1 MNLDQIVESLGLDK
15 LGSWQRGDSGQ
26 ADGAQPEGEPPLDPE
41 DSMAD
46 DPPEDP
52 DEWDEVV
59 PADDPDEEVVDGA
72 AAPAI
77 EEVRHDIDQLS
88 AEVDSNDSTIRAIES
103 QQDDVLERLERVEE
117 HNARLLGVYDRLTA
131 GINPFDEDWDV
142 KYDQAR
148 GDEAEDDESR
158 YGVIDPP
165 ENVETE
171 ASDDAAGRET
181 VSFEDLKQ
189 RHDEPD
195 AGSDSSTERRREPPG
210 RDEGGRTPPEPTAAG
225 DAYLDAL
232 APSYATDVL
241 LMEWLT
247 MLIRIAGAPG
257 ALKALDYYE
266 NIDWINE
273 PVKRQVEDVLSGVD
287 APDEA
292 EPRPPGDLTTEEHNR
307 SFAFIMKLAQQR
319 QPMPTQAD

>member
-1 MNLDQIVESLGLDK
+1 VNLDQIIESLGLDK
-15 LGSWQRGDSGQ
+15 LGSSQRRESPQ
-26 ADGAQPEGEPPLDPE
+26 PDGTRPEGEQLDPGE

-46 DPPEDP
+46 GSPEDS
-52 DEWDEVV
+52 DDWDE
-59 PADDPDEEVVDGA
+59 PAFDDEQAGEVAEEV
-72 AAPAI
+72 AAPAV

-88 AEVDSNDSTIRAIES
+88 AEVDSNASAIRGMES
-103 QQDDVLERLERVEE
+103 QQDDLLERVERIEE

-142 KYDQAR
+142 KYDQAH
-148 GDEAEDDESR
+148 GDEVEDDEPR

-165 ENVETE
+165 ESVEME
-171 ASDDAAGRET
+171 SDDGVGRDT

-189 RHDEPD
+189 QHEDSDSDSE
-195 AGSDSSTERRREPPG
+195 SDSSSDATEQRDDRRP
-210 RDEGGRTPPEPTAAG
+210 TPPEPAAG
-225 DAYLDAL
+225 DAYLDGL
-232 APSYATDVL
+232 APTYATDVL
-241 LMEWLT
+241 VMEWLT

-273 PVKRQVEDVLSGVD
+273 PVKRQVENVLSGVD

-307 SFAFIMKLAQQR
+307 SFAFVMKLAQQR
-319 QPMPTQAD
+319 QPMPTRAD